1 MDALF
6 DCICTIRRAS
16 REATKSGE
24 DRLTW
29 SDNQT
34 SVECRLWRMSAKE
47 RYDQALDEL
56 VSHRLYFAYGTDVLQ
71 ADQIADVVGPDGTTL
86 ITLADIEGVNVDPG
100 LQQHHVEVS
109 LIEVKTV

>member
-1 MDALF
+1 MDELF
-6 DCICTIRRAS
+6 DYTCTIRRATK
-16 REATKSGE
+16 EATKSGE
-24 DRLTW
+24 DRHTW

-34 SVECRLWRMSAKE
+34 GVECRLWRMSSKE
-47 RYDQALDEL
+47 RFDQALDEL

-100 LQQHHVEVS
+100 GQQHHVEVD
-109 LIEVKTV
+109 LIEVKTI